1 MIHYVTGFLF
11 DTYFDTVAL
20 IKKTKPE
27 WQKGRLN
34 GVGGKIEP
42 GETPLDAMRREFF
55 EETGMTVLDW
65 NEFVVLAGNDYKVHF
80 FYANGNPWEV
90 QTMTEEVVGHYEL
103 SSLSDY
109 LTIPNLA
116 WLIPMAAVM
125 RYDSAEKFL
134 VREVPRIAVNEE
146 TSADKS

>member
-1 MIHYVTGFLF
+1 METPMIHYVTGFLF

-55 EETGMTVLDW
+55 EETGMTVIDW
-65 NEFVVLAGNDYKVHF
+65 NEYVVLTGNDYKVHF
-80 FYANGNPWEV
+80 FYANGNPGEV
-90 QTMTEEVVGHYEL
+90 MTTTEEVVADYEV
-103 SSLSDY
+103 SSLGDY
-109 LTIPNLA
+109 VTIPNLA
-116 WLIPMAAVM
+116 WLIPMATMM
-125 RYDSAEKFL
+125 RYDSAETFL
-134 VREVPRIAVNEE
+134 IQEVPRLQ
-146 TSADKS
+146 